1 MCRAFQPFAMQGIY
15 FSFKTSF
22 KIKITPFHLCL
33 LQSHHIPREK
43 NPCLRQE
50 KQFINDNVNLNDNN
64 NFSAEVFLRSRVFP

>member
-50 KQFINDNVNLNDNN
+50 KPKFGLQLSCLI
-64 NFSAEVFLRSRVFP
+64 A